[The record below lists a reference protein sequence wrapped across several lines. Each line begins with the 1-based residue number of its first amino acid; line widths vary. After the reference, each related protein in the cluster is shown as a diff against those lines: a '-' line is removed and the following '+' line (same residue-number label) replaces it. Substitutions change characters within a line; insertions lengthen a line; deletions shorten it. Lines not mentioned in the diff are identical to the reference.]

1 MENYFDKQIELRYY
15 EMDNFGA
22 ASPVTML
29 TLLEETAADHCH
41 SIDVSLYDL
50 ERDGIGW
57 VLLSG
62 YMQMYRYP
70 RYKENITIRTWLSKY
85 SAVKGYRENIVFDE
99 SGLVIGRTKGLW
111 VFFDINRRR
120 PIEIPE
126 KIRSRWSSCAEEC
139 LKHNLTERIE
149 AISEARRSEQYQ
161 VHRYDTD
168 MYKHVNNIRYLHWIV
183 DSMPEEIV
191 KNYYMHTIDGRFVGE
206 AMQGDVI
213 NALTADGGQPD
224 SFTHAVR
231 VDGSDKVCATART
244 KWCLKPKK

>member
-15 EMDNFGA
+15 EMDKFGT

-50 ERDGIGW
+50 EREAIGW

-62 YMQMYRYP
+62 YMQMNRYP
-70 RYKENITIRTWLSKY
+70 RYKEKITIRTWLSKY
-85 SAVKGYRENIVFDE
+85 SAVKGFRENIVYDE
-99 SGLVIGRTKGLW
+99 SGDIIGRTKGLW

-126 KIRSRWSSCAEEC
+126 HIRSRWSFWPEEC
-139 LKHNLTERIE
+139 LPHNLTERIE
-149 AISEARRSEQYQ
+149 PISDASRCEQYH

-183 DSMPEEIV
+183 DSMPEEIAD
-191 KNYYMHTIDGRFVGE
+191 NYYMQSIDGRFVGE
-206 AMQGDVI
+206 AMQGDLI
-213 NALTADGGQPD
+213 NALTADGQEQD
-224 SFTHAVR
+224 SYEHAVR
-231 VDGSDKVCATART
+231 VASSGRVCATART
-244 KWCLKPKK
+244 KWLRKP